1 MNDQENKKP
10 EPVIIEN
17 SNENI
22 LSNIDAYLQYIRENI
37 NQIIQDDGLQ
47 YSDPMDKK
55 KIYPA
60 FTYTQFLY
68 LLSRLFDRVYSVNT
82 ELLYDV
88 YNNKYNKLYN
98 MEKVKLCYEVYYRLC
113 CYYGFVC
120 SNEGFYILS
129 GIDVNTLQEWLSSGR
144 SNLLNIMQ
152 KNAKNSTI
160 ARFENS
166 PAPLLNLA
174 AANYKYNINQHE
186 TTREG
191 APVLETLP
199 DLLALPKDQKNSLPG
214 PDQ

>member
-1 MNDQENKKP
+1 MNDHNNKKP

-22 LSNIDAYLQYIRENI
+22 LSNMDAYLQYIRENI
-37 NQIIQDDGLQ
+37 NQIIQDEGLQ
-47 YSDPMDKK
+47 YSEPMDKK

-68 LLSRLFDRVYSVNT
+68 LLSRVFDRVYSVNT
-82 ELLYDV
+82 ELLYNA
-88 YNNKYNKLYN
+88 YNNKYNKSYN
-98 MEKVKLCYEVYYRLC
+98 VDKVKLCYDVYYRLC
-113 CYYGFVC
+113 GYYGFIC
-120 SNEGFYILS
+120 SAEGFYILS
-129 GIDVNTLQEWLSSGR
+129 GIDVNTLQDWLSSGK
-144 SNLLNIMQ
+144 SNLLNIMR

-166 PAPLLNLA
+166 PTPLLNLA

-186 TTREG
+186 TAHEG
-191 APVLETLP
+191 APVLEVLP
-199 DLLALPKDQKNSLPG
+199 DLLALPQDQKNSLPG

>member
-1 MNDQENKKP
+1 MAFNDQRP
-10 EPVIIEN
+10 EIVEN

-22 LSNIDAYLQYIRENI
+22 LNNMDAYLQYIRDNI
-37 NQIIQDDGLQ
+37 NQIIKDEGLQ

-82 ELLYDV
+82 ELLYNA
-88 YNNKYNKLYN
+88 YINKYNKIYN

-113 CYYGFVC
+113 GFYGFIC
-120 SNEGFYILS
+120 SIEGFYIFS
-129 GIDVNTLQEWLSSGR
+129 GIDERTLKEWLSSGR
-144 SNLLNIMQ
+144 TDLFNTMC

-166 PAPLLNLA
+166 STPLLNLA
-174 AANYKYNINQHE
+174 AANYKYNLNQHE
-186 TTREG
+186 TSRDS